1 VKRLLVGGAILALG
15 LSGMATGFADP
26 TPGQGAQKSPLSA
39 VDTTN
44 ACDSSSDAGAG
55 DTTGFAI
62 LNGAGKVGAIKKIV
76 GEVSL
81 KAGQPNSEYAVF
93 VAEEG
98 GDCMPTGTLSTNEVG
113 HGNSHIDSSHV
124 DGFPAAA
131 GTYYVVLQDAD
142 GSEVFASAP
151 VPIS

>member
-1 VKRLLVGGAILALG
+1 VKRLLVSGAALALG
-15 LSGMATGFADP
+15 LAGMSASFADQA
-26 TPGQGAQKSPLSA
+26 PGQGAQRSPLSS

-62 LNGAGKVGAIKKIV
+62 LNGAGKTGALKKIV

-81 KAGQPNSEYAVF
+81 KAGAPNSEYVVF
-93 VAEEG
+93 VAEQG
-98 GDCMPTGTLSTNEVG
+98 GDCMMTGTLSTNEVG
-113 HGNSHIDSSHV
+113 HGNSHIDSTHV

-131 GTYYVVLQDAD
+131 GTYYVVIRDAD
-142 GSEVFASAP
+142 NSEVFASAP